1 MRAQKDPDNLRS
13 PRRKTPRPAK
23 VLGEEQQDAQVE
35 QEAERRDV
43 ARGERPG
50 PGLPP
55 RPIPPLP
62 RKVPQ
67 DQGPHK

>member
-1 MRAQKDPDNLRS
+1 MRAQEDPEDLRT
-13 PRRKTPRPAK
+13 PRRKQPRPAK
-23 VLGEEQQDAQVE
+23 SMGDEQRDAQVE
-35 QEAERRDV
+35 QESERRDV
-43 ARGERPG
+43 ARGERLG

-55 RPIPPLP
+55 RPAPPLP